1 MTTTVCKTHA
11 EQFRELAKCY
21 NEAGYGPMKFD
32 PGFEDESRLASEML
46 GLADLPHL

>member
-21 NEAGYGPMKFD
+21 DEAGYGAMTFD
-32 PGFEDESRLASEML
+32 PGFDDESRPASEML
-46 GLADLPHL
+46 GLADLLH